1 MTTREVINTR
11 GSAVS
16 ADAIEQLQK
25 AFRGELIRPG
35 DATYESARKIW
46 NASIDKHPGIIA
58 RCSGTA
64 DVIAAVNFA
73 RENALLTAVRGG
85 GHNVG
90 GRALCDGGIVI
101 DLSRMKGIH
110 VDSKNL
116 RARVQPGATLGEVD
130 RETHVFGLAV
140 PSGVVSKTGI
150 AGLTL
155 GGGVGWLVRKHGL
168 TCDNVLSFD
177 VVTAEGKA
185 EVASSQE
192 NPDLFWALRGG
203 GGNFGIVTSF
213 EYRLHPVNIV
223 LGGLIMHP
231 RNQAAE
237 LLRFYRTFT
246 QAAPEEL
253 TLYAVML
260 HTPDGVPAVA
270 IAGCYCGDLA
280 EGEKVLKPLRA
291 FGTPMVDAFQPM
303 PFPVMQSLL
312 DGAFPDGTQN
322 YWKSSFLRELSD
334 AAIDVMVE
342 HVNRATSPL
351 SAVVIEYYGGAASRI
366 GVADTAFAHR
376 RAEYDVGIMT
386 QWVDPAES
394 PRHVEWTRHLFD
406 ALRPYS
412 SGAYL
417 LNFLGQ
423 EGDDTIKAAFGPN
436 YDRLAAVKKKY
447 DPANFFRL
455 NQNIQPSA

>member
-1 MTTREVINTR
+1 
-11 GSAVS
+11 
-16 ADAIEQLQK
+16 
-25 AFRGELIRPG
+25 
-35 DATYESARKIW
+35 
-46 NASIDKHPGIIA
+46 
-58 RCSGTA
+58 
-64 DVIAAVNFA
+64 
-73 RENALLTAVRGG
+73 
-85 GHNVG
+85 
-90 GRALCDGGIVI
+90 
-101 DLSRMKGIH
+101 
-110 VDSKNL
+110 
-116 RARVQPGATLGEVD
+116 
-130 RETHVFGLAV
+130 
-140 PSGVVSKTGI
+140 
-150 AGLTL
+150 
-155 GGGVGWLVRKHGL
+155 
-168 TCDNVLSFD
+168 
-177 VVTAEGKA
+177 
-185 EVASSQE
+185 
-192 NPDLFWALRGG
+192 LFWALRGG

-260 HTPDGVPAVA
+260 HTPEGVPAVA

-291 FGTPMVDAFQPM
+291 FGVPMVDAFQPM

-342 HVNRATSPL
+342 HVNQATSPL

-376 RAEYDVGIMT
+376 RAEYDVGIMA

-394 PRHVEWTRHLFD
+394 PRHVEWTRQMFD

-417 LNFLGQ
+417 LNFLDQ